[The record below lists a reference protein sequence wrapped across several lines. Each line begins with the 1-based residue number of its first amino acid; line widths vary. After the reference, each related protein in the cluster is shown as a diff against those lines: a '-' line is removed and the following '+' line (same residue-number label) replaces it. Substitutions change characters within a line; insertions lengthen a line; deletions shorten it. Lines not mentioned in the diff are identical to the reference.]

1 MKDGL
6 KTTSLLSVGSTILL
20 LTATGLA
27 AAAEMSARD
36 ILAASGVKGGLVVHI
51 GCDDGRSIADLH
63 GGPSYVV
70 HALDTNSEK
79 VATAREIVQSLGLTG
94 QVTIDR
100 FDGQTLP
107 YVDNLVSLIVVDTR
121 CAMRDAGNG
130 IRDPGSEVRDVGSEI
145 LRVLA
150 PRGVAIVR
158 EKGNE
163 AWLSRIAHPISRFGA
178 GFAMFAK
185 PVPAEIDDW
194 THFLHGPDG
203 HVMSNDSVVGSPY
216 HIQWIG
222 APTHAKSHT
231 HLTTI
236 NVMVSGGG
244 RLFYIADESLTAL
257 PESLPS
263 RWALIAR
270 DAFNG
275 VQLWKRP
282 LSSWQPS
289 FVADRNSYPA
299 DLHRRLVV
307 GDDVVFATLSISG
320 PVFALDAASGR
331 TLRTYPNT
339 DNTEDI
345 IHEDGILYLS
355 VNTAE
360 RSRIDRLK
368 MAYRHVEPQ
377 QKRIMAI
384 NAESGDV
391 LWGKHG
397 TDTDGLMPM
406 TLAVKNTRLYFQNPE
421 NVVCLDKKTGA
432 VIWRSARPSEYFR
445 PGWSSPTLVA
455 FDDVVISADRQS
467 GPGQKIGKDQYAAGG
482 FSTGDLVAFDAESGE
497 RIWSAPCA
505 EGCRAP
511 TDVFSLDDKLW
522 FGKSLERRIH
532 EYRQIHDLRTGE
544 VVTETPLDER
554 FPNWHHHRCYRDK
567 ATCNYILGSRTGV
580 EFIDL
585 NTGKVTLHNWIRGN
599 CKFGILPCNGLLYIP
614 PEQCGCYIESKL
626 TGFHALAPKRESKSR
641 KVAESKSDVRIEKG
655 PAYGASDLQ
664 SSASSLQPSSWPTF
678 RGDNSRSG
686 CVNTDVPT
694 ELTQA
699 WQVDLGGRLTQPI
712 VANGRLFVA
721 SADEHTL
728 HVLDEGT
735 GKTLYRFVAGG
746 RIDSPPTIAGG
757 LAVFG
762 CRDGWVYALHC
773 ASGRLVWRYRA
784 APNDKRLVDN
794 GRVESVWPVHGSVLI
809 QDGSIYFSAGRSSY
823 VDGGVHMGKLDL
835 VTGRPLL
842 NKTFYSRDP
851 ETGESVNLYEPFP
864 AERRLKRMEM
874 PGVLPDVLSSDGK
887 RIWMRAVTFDSDLT
901 IQQEFPVH
909 LFSSVGFLDDSW
921 WELSYWIYGE
931 HMFSGRAGIA
941 RAIGLYPTARIM
953 VCDKDKVYG
962 YQEGYETIPKSAL
975 VAASKTPE
983 KTDVK
988 GAGRYKHVQHDWTR
1002 DVPLHAYG
1010 LVLAGD
1016 VLFLAGPPKID
1027 TSRTRELLSTLATD
1041 DYNFLPDLKNATE
1054 TFMGAK
1060 GGLLCAVNKRDGTE
1074 QMQMKLPSIPVFDG
1088 LIAANGRLYMSMKNG
1103 VVVCMK

>member
-1 MKDGL
+1 MSDGR
-6 KTTSLLSVGSTILL
+6 KTISFVSIVSAALLF
-20 LTATGLA
+20 TATGLA
-27 AAAEMSARD
+27 AAAEMPARD
-36 ILAASGVKGGLVVHI
+36 VLAASGVKGGLVVHI
-51 GCDDGRSIADLH
+51 GCDDGRLIADLY

-70 HALDTNSEK
+70 HALDTNPEK
-79 VATAREIVQSLGLTG
+79 VATARRTIQSLGLTG
-94 QVTIDR
+94 QVSVDR
-100 FDGQTLP
+100 FDGRTLP
-107 YVDNLVSLIVVDTR
+107 YVDNLVNLIVTSGKRQVPR
-121 CAMRDAGNG
+121 
-130 IRDPGSEVRDVGSEI
+130 EEI
-145 LRVLA
+145 TRVLA
-150 PRGVAIVR
+150 PGGVALAL
-158 EKGNE
+158 GSQ
-163 AWLSRIAHPISRFGA
+163 LSTLDSYR
-178 GFAMFAK
+178 K
-185 PVPAEIDDW
+185 PWPKEIDDW

-203 HVMSNDSVVGSPY
+203 HVMSNDTVVGSPY

-222 APTHAKSHT
+222 APRHAKSHT

-275 VQLWKRP
+275 IELWKRP

-289 FVADRNSYPA
+289 YVADRNSYPA
-299 DLHRRLVV
+299 DLHRRLVA
-307 GDDVVFATLSISG
+307 GHNVVFATLSILG
-320 PVFALDAASGR
+320 PVSALDAASGR
-331 TLRTYPNT
+331 TVRTYPNT
-339 DNTEDI
+339 EKTEDI
-345 IHEDGILYLS
+345 VHEDGVLYLS
-355 VNTAE
+355 INTAK
-360 RSRIDRLK
+360 RSKIDRLK

-384 NAESGDV
+384 RAESGDV
-391 LWGKHG
+391 LWEKNDA
-397 TDTDGLMPM
+397 DTDGLMPM
-406 TLAVKNTRLYFQNPE
+406 TLAVKNSRLYFQNPE

-445 PGWSSPTLVA
+445 PGWSSPNLVA
-455 FDDVVISADRQS
+455 FDEVVISADRQS

-497 RIWSAPCA
+497 RMWSAPCA

-511 TDVFSLDDKLW
+511 TDVFSLGDRLW

-544 VVTETPLDER
+544 VVAETALDER

-599 CKFGILPCNGLLYIP
+599 CKFGVLPCNGLLYVP

-626 TGFHALAPKRESKSR
+626 SGFHALAPKGQRSEVRDQKSER
-641 KVAESKSDVRIEKG
+641 LEKG
-655 PAYGASDLQ
+655 PAYGQIGNRKSQIENLDG
-664 SSASSLQPSSWPTF
+664 WPMF

-686 CVNTDVPT
+686 CVNTNVPT
-694 ELTQA
+694 ELEQA
-699 WQVDLGGRLTQPI
+699 WRVELGGRLTQPV
-712 VANGRLFVA
+712 VADGRLFVA
-721 SADEHTL
+721 SVDEHTL
-728 HVLDEGT
+728 YVLDAET
-735 GKTLYRFVAGG
+735 GNVLYGYVAGG
-746 RIDSPPTIAGG
+746 RIDSPPTIERG

-773 ASGRLVWRYRA
+773 ASGQLAWRYRA
-784 APNDKRLVDN
+784 APDDKRLVDD

-809 QDGSIYFSAGRSSY
+809 QDGNVYFAAGRSSY
-823 VDGGVHMGKLDL
+823 VDGGMHMGKLDL
-835 VTGRPLL
+835 ATGRPLL

-864 AERRLKRMEM
+864 ANRRLKPMEM
-874 PGVLPDVLSSDGK
+874 PGVLPDVLSSDGE
-887 RIWMRAVTFDSDLT
+887 RIWMRAVTFNSELT
-901 IQQEFPVH
+901 IQQGFPAH

-941 RAIGLYPTARIM
+941 RSIGLYPTARIM

-983 KTDVK
+983 KKDIK
-988 GAGRYKHVQHDWTR
+988 GAGRYRHVQHDWTQ

-1010 LVLAGD
+1010 MVLAGD
-1016 VLFLAGPPKID
+1016 TLFLAGPPKID
-1027 TSRTRELLSTLATD
+1027 ASHTREVLGTLATD
-1041 DYNFLPDLKNATE
+1041 DYDLPPVLKDATE
-1054 TFMGAK
+1054 TFMGAN
-1060 GGLLCAVNKRDGTE
+1060 GGLLSAINKRDGTE

-1088 LIAANGRLYMSMKNG
+1088 LIAANGRLYMSMKDG
-1103 VVVCMK
+1103 SLVCMK